1 MERQDFFELT
11 APCGLDCFDCELLEG
26 NLTDELRAAY
36 AARFGRPASEVGCRG
51 CRIEGGCKLLDVPC
65 PTRACVT
72 EHELS
77 FCSQCDDF
85 PCARLM
91 PARDGADRYPHNIK
105 LYNLCRI
112 QAVGLHRWAEDEAK
126 EIRDRYFHGRFRPGH
141 GPCVDS

>member
-11 APCGLDCFDCELLEG
+11 APCGLDCFDCELLES
-26 NLTDELRAAY
+26 NLTEELRAAY
-36 AARFGRPASEVGCRG
+36 AVRFGTPASEVGCRG
-51 CRIEGGCKLLDVPC
+51 CRTGGGCKMLDVPC
-65 PTRACVT
+65 PTRACVM
-72 EHELS
+72 ERELS

-91 PARDGADRYPHNIK
+91 PARDGADRYPHNVK

-126 EIRDRYFHGRFRPGH
+126 AIRDRYFHGRFRPGH
-141 GPCVDS
+141 GPCAGS

>member
-1 MERQDFFELT
+1 MERQDVFELT
-11 APCGLDCFDCELLEG
+11 APCGLDCFNCELLGG
-26 NLTDELRAAY
+26 NLTEERRAAL
-36 AARFGRPASEVGCRG
+36 AAAGRHELAENGCRG
-51 CRIEGGCKLLDVPC
+51 CRVEGGCKLMETPC

-72 EHELS
+72 ERGLT

-112 QAVGLHRWAEDEAK
+112 QAVGLQRWADEEAAHV
-126 EIRDRYFHGRFRPGH
+126 RDRYFHGVFHPGC
-141 GPCVDS
+141 GPCL